1 MKGVKKIPI
10 PEDVGDFLAYDPESE
25 SGLVWKVKRGYAGC
39 NKGDSAGSVNGTGT
53 YNLTLRKRK
62 YLNHRVI
69 WYLFHGELDPDKE
82 IDHLDGNRKNN
93 NINNLRLVYRTLNA
107 RNHKMLCLNTSGVTG
122 VKLTDAGKG
131 HTYWSAFWR
140 DINGKD
146 TTKHF
151 SIAKLGDSLAKQLAI
166 ECRQFGVSK
175 IENGYTERHGTRK
188 VVPA

>member
-1 MKGVKKIPI
+1 MKGIKKIPI
-10 PEDVGDFLAYDPESE
+10 PENVSDFLAYDPESE

-39 NKGDSAGSVNGTGT
+39 NIGDYAGSLNGSGT
-53 YNLTLRKRK
+53 YNLTLRGRK
-62 YLNHRVI
+62 YLNHRII
-69 WYLFHGELDPDKE
+69 WYLFYGELDHDKE

-93 NINNLRLVYRTLNA
+93 NISNLRLVHRTLNA

-146 TTKHF
+146 TIKHF
-151 SIAKLGDSLAKQLAI
+151 SISKLGDKIAKQLAT
-166 ECRQFGVSK
+166 ECRQFEVSK

-188 VVPA
+188 EVPA